1 MKTKLSLTDIKV
13 ASFITGE
20 EISDVKGGITD
31 PELSY
36 AKPCRQSYIPEQCNT
51 NYTENP
57 EACTYA

>member
-1 MKTKLSLTDIKV
+1 MKTKISLSDIKV

-20 EISDVKGGITD
+20 AKNNLRGGITD

-36 AKPCRQSYIPEQCNT
+36 AKPCRLSYIPEQCASDNA
-51 NYTENP
+51 

>member
-1 MKTKLSLTDIKV
+1 MKKKINLADIQI
-13 ASFITGE
+13 ASFITSE
-20 EISDVKGGITD
+20 NKAEIKGGITD

-51 NYTENP
+51 NYTNDA